1 MFLLFLVIKTRFF
14 IIKDYFSTRYSQFRY
29 YHWLDY
35 LEIQI
40 TNSQLHML
48 LRLVD
53 MPSLYP
59 EIKISENLN
68 EELITDSNKNE
79 QHTDDQYRKSTLS

>member
-1 MFLLFLVIKTRFF
+1 
-14 IIKDYFSTRYSQFRY
+14 
-29 YHWLDY
+29 
-35 LEIQI
+35 
-40 TNSQLHML
+40 
-48 LRLVD
+48 

-79 QHTDDQYRKSTLS
+79 QHTDDQCQKIGKQKTITRWAI

>member
-1 MFLLFLVIKTRFF
+1 
-14 IIKDYFSTRYSQFRY
+14 
-29 YHWLDY
+29 
-35 LEIQI
+35 
-40 TNSQLHML
+40 ML

-53 MPSLYP
+53 MPSPYL

>member
-1 MFLLFLVIKTRFF
+1 
-14 IIKDYFSTRYSQFRY
+14 
-29 YHWLDY
+29 
-35 LEIQI
+35 
-40 TNSQLHML
+40 ML

-79 QHTDDQYRKSTLS
+79 QHTDDQCRKSTLS

>member
-1 MFLLFLVIKTRFF
+1 MLLKRVFLLLN
-14 IIKDYFSTRYSQFRY
+14 IILAWYSQFRY

-68 EELITDSNKNE
+68 EELITDNNKNE

>member
-1 MFLLFLVIKTRFF
+1 
-14 IIKDYFSTRYSQFRY
+14 
-29 YHWLDY
+29 
-35 LEIQI
+35 
-40 TNSQLHML
+40 
-48 LRLVD
+48 

-68 EELITDSNKNE
+68 EELITDNNKNE

>member
-1 MFLLFLVIKTRFF
+1 
-14 IIKDYFSTRYSQFRY
+14 
-29 YHWLDY
+29 
-35 LEIQI
+35 
-40 TNSQLHML
+40 ML

-68 EELITDSNKNE
+68 EERITDSNKNE
-79 QHTDDQYRKSTLS
+79 QHTDDQYRKSTLSYFRSEDRKTENNNTLGYFNLLFYHKYQIKY